1 MVWKVLRLFCFQLLN
16 TVDGQCTA
24 SKSKDALCLSD
35 VTGLNKMER
44 ELMEKKV
51 DITLY
56 LAFGFKQLSGENTAN
71 PSDPGMWR
79 DNGLVFEP
87 N

>member
-1 MVWKVLRLFCFQLLN
+1 MQ
-16 TVDGQCTA
+16 
-24 SKSKDALCLSD
+24 
-35 VTGLNKMER
+35 R

-56 LAFGFKQLSGENTAN
+56 LAFGFKQLSGGSTAS
-71 PSDPGMWR
+71 PSDPGKWR
-79 DNGLVFEP
+79 DKGLVFEP